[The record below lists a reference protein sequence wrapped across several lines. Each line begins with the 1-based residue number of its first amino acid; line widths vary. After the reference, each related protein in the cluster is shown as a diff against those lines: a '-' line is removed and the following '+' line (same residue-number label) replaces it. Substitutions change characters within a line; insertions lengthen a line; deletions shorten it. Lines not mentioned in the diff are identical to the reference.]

1 MSRTSLEDTC
11 FELIKAHVLDPEH
24 SPIPE
29 EQKELLDRVITAAK
43 ILDKHPVQKQAA
55 AILRAKYPHIGPT
68 RAYYDL
74 SLAVRLF
81 NSVHTFDYDFWHSW
95 LINDIIKNIEDCRN
109 SKSRSSDKTIA
120 MEHANLL
127 KAIGTKPTDLPD
139 PLRNEKH
146 QFNIIIQ
153 AKGSEMKLNL
163 RNLKNIPETAL
174 QEINKAI
181 YGGSEITDVEA
192 EEIMKT

>member
-29 EQKELLDRVITAAK
+29 EQKELLDRVITASK

-55 AILRAKYPHIGPT
+55 AILRAKYPHIGST

-74 SLAVRLF
+74 RLAARLF
-81 NSVHTFDYDFWHSW
+81 NSFHTFDYDFWHTW
-95 LINDIIKNIEDCRN
+95 LINDIVKNIEHCRN
-109 SKSRSSDKTIA
+109 LKSEYSDKTIA

-127 KAIGTKPTDLPD
+127 KAIGAKPIDLPD

-153 AKGSEMKLNL
+153 ANGSETKLNIK
-163 RNLKNIPETAL
+163 NLKTISENTL
-174 QEINKAI
+174 QEINRAI

-192 EEIMKT
+192 DEIMNT

>member
-1 MSRTSLEDTC
+1 MSRTSLEDTN
-11 FELIKAHVLDPEH
+11 FELIKSHVLDPEH

-29 EQKELLDRVITAAK
+29 EQKDLLDRVITAAK

-55 AILRAKYPHIGPT
+55 AILRTKYPHIGLT

-74 SLAVRLF
+74 RLAARLF
-81 NSVHTFDYDFWHSW
+81 NSFHTFDYDFWHSW
-95 LINDIIKNIEDCRN
+95 LINDIIKSIEHCRN
-109 SKSRSSDKTIA
+109 SKSESSDKTIA

-127 KAIGTKPTDLPD
+127 KAIGTKPIDLPD

-153 AKGSEMKLNL
+153 ANGSETKLNL
-163 RNLKNIPETAL
+163 RNLKNISETTF

-192 EEIMKT
+192 IEIMKT

>member
-24 SPIPE
+24 SPLTE

-74 SLAVRLF
+74 RLAIRLF
-81 NSVHTFDYDFWHSW
+81 NSVHTFDYDFWHAW
-95 LINDIIKNIEDCRN
+95 LINDIIKNIERCRN
-109 SKSRSSDKTIA
+109 SKSEISAKTIA

-127 KAIGTKPTDLPD
+127 RAIGTKPTELPD
-139 PLRNEKH
+139 PLRYEKH
-146 QFNIIIQ
+146 QFNIVIQ
-153 AKGSEMKLNL
+153 ANGSEMKLNL
-163 RNLKNIPETAL
+163 KNLRKISESSL
-174 QEINKAI
+174 EELSKAI
-181 YGGSEITDVEA
+181 YAGSEITDVEA

>member
-1 MSRTSLEDTC
+1 MSRTSLEDTS
-11 FELIKAHVLDPEH
+11 FELIKAHVLDPEN
-24 SPIPE
+24 SPLPQ
-29 EQKELLDRVITAAK
+29 EQKEMMDRVISAAK

-55 AILRAKYPHIGPT
+55 AILRAKYPHIGLT

-74 SLAVRLF
+74 RLATRVF
-81 NSVHTFDYDFWHSW
+81 NSVHTFDYDFWHTW
-95 LINDIIKNIEDCRN
+95 LINDIIKNIEQCRN
-109 SKSRSSDKTIA
+109 SKSELSVKTIA

-127 KAIGTKPTDLPD
+127 KAIGAKPIDLPD

-146 QFNIIIQ
+146 HFSIVIHAN
-153 AKGSEMKLNL
+153 GSETKLNL

-174 QEINKAI
+174 QDINKAI

-192 EEIMKT
+192 DEIMNT